1 MPSIERGKS
10 MKKIN
15 VGKKVLSMLLV
26 AFLLVT
32 NSLVVGATPRKESA
46 WPQFRGET
54 LNPGVTD
61 SKTPRSSEEIEE
73 SWAKKMGTGWSF
85 SDPIVVGSYVYI
97 TDSSNVKKLDKETG
111 DIVLEKPLAERIG
124 FFSRMAYGEGKL
136 FVPVGEGRIQC
147 IDANTLES
155 LWITKVNPSDMS
167 LQAISPVTYYNGYV
181 YMGATSGS
189 ADKGI
194 FYAVSAED
202 EDPSVGDEIK
212 EYTWTYSPS
221 EGKKGYYWSGASII
235 GNSIVFGGESGQVV
249 SHSLTTDAVI
259 DTLEINEAIRTSIHY
274 DIKTGRIYIAT
285 KAGNIHSVKVNSD
298 GTFDKSSLITKKIGS
313 DITSSPVSY
322 NGRIYVAGGGALS
335 GAGFSVLDANTLEI
349 IYQINDIASQ
359 SSPILTTAYATA
371 ENNYTVYLYL
381 FNYKNP
387 DDIYVIKDF
396 QGNTE
401 PSYEKVATPSK
412 PQYNSSSA
420 AIDEEG
426 SIYFKNDSGYLFK
439 FINKV
444 NGAFGV
450 EDVIGIINRLPN
462 IENITLNDEILI
474 NNVMERYK
482 DLSDEDK
489 LMITNIDKLN
499 AALEKIND
507 LKDADKE
514 VERLLVEIKELP
526 DEITLEDKAK
536 VKELFNSYDKLSE
549 EHKLKVTNA
558 DKLINSYK
566 TIIKLEEAEAIK
578 DMEAK
583 IAKLPELKDIVLDE
597 EEKINN
603 LYKEFTNLSEDV
615 QNQVINKDK
624 LIEAKEKID
633 YVRGEVTSIEKDI
646 WEKINPEN
654 ITLEN
659 KDIVYGLISRYNAL
673 DERDRKYVNHFDEV
687 LDAKKV
693 IDTLEKA
700 EEKVDV
706 KPEVKPETK
715 PEVKSEVN
723 TQTNLPKTGG
733 VNSVILIFISAIIL
747 TTGTILFLKNNN
759 LRKEIKK

>member
-1 MPSIERGKS
+1 M
-10 MKKIN
+10 
-15 VGKKVLSMLLV
+15 
-26 AFLLVT
+26 
-32 NSLVVGATPRKESA
+32 
-46 WPQFRGET
+46 
-54 LNPGVTD
+54 
-61 SKTPRSSEEIEE
+61 
-73 SWAKKMGTGWSF
+73 
-85 SDPIVVGSYVYI
+85 
-97 TDSSNVKKLDKETG
+97 
-111 DIVLEKPLAERIG
+111 
-124 FFSRMAYGEGKL
+124 
-136 FVPVGEGRIQC
+136 
-147 IDANTLES
+147 
-155 LWITKVNPSDMS
+155 
-167 LQAISPVTYYNGYV
+167 
-181 YMGATSGS
+181 
-189 ADKGI
+189 
-194 FYAVSAED
+194 
-202 EDPSVGDEIK
+202 
-212 EYTWTYSPS
+212 
-221 EGKKGYYWSGASII
+221 
-235 GNSIVFGGESGQVV
+235 
-249 SHSLTTDAVI
+249 
-259 DTLEINEAIRTSIHY
+259 
-274 DIKTGRIYIAT
+274 
-285 KAGNIHSVKVNSD
+285 
-298 GTFDKSSLITKKIGS
+298 
-313 DITSSPVSY
+313 
-322 NGRIYVAGGGALS
+322 
-335 GAGFSVLDANTLEI
+335 
-349 IYQINDIASQ
+349 
-359 SSPILTTAYATA
+359 
-371 ENNYTVYLYL
+371 YLYL

-450 EDVIGIINRLPN
+450 EDVIDIINRLPN
-462 IENITLNDEILI
+462 IENITLNDEISI
-474 NNVMERYK
+474 NDVMERYK

-489 LMITNIDKLN
+489 LMVTNIDKLN
-499 AALEKIND
+499 SALEKIND

-536 VKELFNSYDKLSE
+536 VKELFDSYDKLSE

-615 QNQVINKDK
+615 QNQVTNKDK